1 MVKVKLYVE
10 GAAARNDLMRQ
21 RCREAFS
28 VFFQAAR
35 VTLRPRTV
43 PCGGRQAAYDAFVNA
58 VNAGKPDELPL
69 LLVDSE
75 ESVVVGLSK
84 WQHLKLRDDWE
95 CPNGVRDDQV
105 FLMVQVMESWFLAD
119 RAALRDHFGSR
130 FSDQPFRSWP
140 DLEAIPKQT
149 VYDVLHKASAAC
161 TQPYQKGDVSFKIL
175 GSLNLGKVE
184 AVCPHARELL
194 ERLRNL
200 P

>member
-1 MVKVKLYVE
+1 MKVKLYVE

-58 VNAGKPDELPL
+58 VSTGKPDELPL

-75 ESVVVGLSK
+75 DAIAVDLSK
-84 WQHLKLRDDWE
+84 WQHLKRRDDWDR
-95 CPNGVRDDQV
+95 PDGVGDDQV

-119 RAALRDHFGSR
+119 RAALRHHFGSC
-130 FSDQPFRSWP
+130 FSEQPFRSWP

-149 VYDVLHKASAAC
+149 VYDVLQKASAAC
-161 TQPYQKGDVSFKIL
+161 TQPYRKGDISFKIL
-175 GSLNLGKVE
+175 GSLNPGKVE
-184 AVCPHARELL
+184 AACPHASELL

>member
-1 MVKVKLYVE
+1 MKVKLYVE

-43 PCGGRQAAYDAFVNA
+43 PCGGRQAAYDAFVCA

-75 ESVVVGLSK
+75 DAVAAGLSK
-84 WQHLKLRDDWE
+84 WQHLKRRDDWE
-95 CPNGVRDDQV
+95 CPNGVREDQV

-119 RAALRDHFGSR
+119 RAALRNYFGSC
-130 FSDQPFRSWP
+130 FSEQPFRSWP

-149 VYDVLHKASAAC
+149 VYDVLQKASAAC
-161 TQPYQKGDVSFKIL
+161 TQSYRKGDVSFRIL
-175 GSLNLGKVE
+175 GSVNPGKVE
-184 AVCPHARELL
+184 AVCLHAKELL